1 GIFQCTQRGT
11 QALFKRAKPKSIID
25 IATLTAIYRPGP
37 LGAKVDKLYIEN
49 KKRPDMIEYGHP
61 LIEEV
66 LKETHGCII
75 FQEQVMKLCN
85 QVAGIP
91 KAECNAMRKM
101 MKPVSSGNENINKAK
116 KLQDKFIKGA
126 MANGVSQ
133 SIAKS
138 LYEKILFF
146 AGYGFNKSHAVAYA
160 INSYHCAWLMTYYEE
175 EWIKAYL
182 EAASG
187 NPKKLA
193 KAVSEVK
200 GLGYKI
206 VPIDINYAEKAWTSV
221 GNKKLMPSFLSC
233 KGIGS
238 AAVDEIL
245 ANRPYTSIEN
255 LLWNEDGSWKH
266 SKFNKRALGSLIKI
280 RGLSSVNVVG
290 DNKTFTSY
298 RQMLEI
304 MEAGYGEFR
313 KRTKKDPRRGITN
326 FYEAHG
332 EALETPEWSQK
343 ELMEFESDLLGS
355 VNIEALLSKEMLK
368 KLEQKS
374 IKSIDEWEEKDY
386 YWFMVTAA
394 NPKLTKNKK
403 PYFLLNA
410 IASTGKTSKIFCW
423 GIPQGAEI
431 QPYSFCVAEIDK
443 NDFGCS
449 TKWHRLKIVEL

>member
-1 GIFQCTQRGT
+1 
-11 QALFKRAKPKSIID
+11 
-25 IATLTAIYRPGP
+25 
-37 LGAKVDKLYIEN
+37 
-49 KKRPDMIEYGHP
+49 MIEYGHP

-75 FQEQVMKLCN
+75 FQEQVMELCSS
-85 QVAGIP
+85 VAGIP

-116 KLQDKFIKGA
+116 ELQEKFIKGA
-126 MANGVSQ
+126 MANGVKQ

-160 INSYHCAWLMTYYEE
+160 MNSYHCAWLMTYYEE

-182 EAASG
+182 ESASA

-193 KAVSEVK
+193 KAMSEVK

-206 VPIDINYAEKAWTSV
+206 VPIDINYSEKTWTSV
-221 GNKKLMPSFLSC
+221 GDKKLMPSFLSC
-233 KGIGS
+233 KGIGA

-245 ANRPYTSIEN
+245 ANRPYKSIED
-255 LLWNEDGSWKH
+255 LLWNEDGTWKH
-266 SKFNKRALGSLIKI
+266 SRFNKRALASLIKI
-280 RGLSSVNVVG
+280 RGLKSVNIVG
-290 DNKTFTSY
+290 KNNIFVSY

-304 MEAGYGEFR
+304 IESGYGEFK
-313 KRTKKDPRRGITN
+313 KRTKKEPRRGITN
-326 FYEAHG
+326 FQTALG
-332 EALETPEWSQK
+332 ESPDIAEWTQK
-343 ELMEFESDLLGS
+343 ELVEFESDLLGS
-355 VNIEALLSKEMLK
+355 VNIEALLSEEMLK
-368 KLEQKS
+368 KLEQKRV
-374 IKSIDEWEEKDY
+374 KSVDEWEEKDY
-386 YWFMVTAA
+386 YWFMVTSAV
-394 NPKLTKNKK
+394 PKLTKNKK
-403 PYFLLNA
+403 PYFLLSG

-423 GIPQGAEI
+423 GIPQGANI
-431 QPYSFCVAEIDK
+431 QPYSFCIAEIDK